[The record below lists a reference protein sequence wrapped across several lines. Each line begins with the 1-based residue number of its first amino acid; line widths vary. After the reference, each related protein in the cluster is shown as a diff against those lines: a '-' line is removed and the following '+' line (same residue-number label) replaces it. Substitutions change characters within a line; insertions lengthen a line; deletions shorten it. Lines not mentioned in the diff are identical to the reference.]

1 MRSAVFPA
9 LLVISFLVFSGCDP
23 LSDRAASNA
32 VSSPATEAAAAPA
45 QAPLVPEQIATVAGL
60 PIEAQFSDEEL
71 AEILASFK
79 VAGPDIAV
87 DPSRGERLDCK
98 NCYLLLKGRL
108 LTPPFYL
115 TRENNRLYVN
125 GYQVFPDNTPS
136 FGNKGSAK
144 SIEQRKSEY
153 RLKILPNPDEGNV
166 VCGESWNKA
175 GDIISAAMD
184 LENGEKMERYIRN
197 EFKKN
202 KIKLIELE
210 NCDPELVEVIILPYT
225 CKRANAYG
233 AEGPISKKNGKR
245 PKEQTTVPSKEPD
258 PLDSCLAL
266 IHRGLQDGNVFYPLL
281 HSSSSFG
288 SFNSYAV
295 DGDFLPRLNAIFKDN
310 VDPRVKLYRLQLLL
324 SDAIGSRYL
333 LANYQPK

>member
-1 MRSAVFPA
+1 MKLTILPV
-9 LLVISFLVFSGCDP
+9 LLAISFLVFSGCDP
-23 LSDRAASNA
+23 LSDRAAGHA
-32 VSSPATEAAAAPA
+32 VSSPAPETAAAPER
-45 QAPLVPEQIATVAGL
+45 APSAPEQIATVAGL

-71 AEILASFK
+71 AEILATFK
-79 VAGPDIAV
+79 VAEPDIAV

-115 TRENNRLYVN
+115 TRENDKLYVN

-144 SIEQRKSEY
+144 SIEQKMPQLNNY
-153 RLKILPNPDEGNV
+153 HDPDEGNE
-166 VCGESWNKA
+166 VCEESENKIE
-175 GDIISAAMD
+175 IIIDAAFKFK
-184 LENGEKMERYIRN
+184 NKKRMEHYIRS

-202 KIKLIELE
+202 KIKLIELKK
-210 NCDPELVEVIILPYT
+210 CDQTLVQVVTQAYT
-225 CKRANAYG
+225 CKEPSEYG
-233 AEGPISKKNGKR
+233 AEGPAAADSGLNAIQQR
-245 PKEQTTVPSKEPD
+245 MPEPIE
-258 PLDSCLAL
+258 LCAGLF
-266 IHRGLQDGNVFYPLL
+266 HRGLRDGNVFYPLL
-281 HSSSSFG
+281 FSTYSYG

-295 DGDFLPRLNAIFKDN
+295 NGDFLPRLKAIFKDN

-333 LANYQPK
+333 LANYRVDMH